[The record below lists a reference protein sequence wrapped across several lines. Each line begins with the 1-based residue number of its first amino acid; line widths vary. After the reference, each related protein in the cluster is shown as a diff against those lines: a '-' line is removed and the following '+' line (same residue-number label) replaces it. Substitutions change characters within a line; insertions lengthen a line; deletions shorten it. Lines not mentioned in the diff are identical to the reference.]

1 MEAKG
6 SHFDLPNDDT
16 EGGEKKSTHLELQ
29 EKYGG
34 ENVTVSIRLSLQM
47 RVLKDLLKIC
57 PKTYSF
63 SIRRIPAKSADIKH
77 LLLNSRLSLNF
88 YEV

>member
-1 MEAKG
+1 MEPKS

-34 ENVTVSIRLSLQM
+34 ENVTVSAIHIL
-47 RVLKDLLKIC
+47 
-57 PKTYSF
+57 
-63 SIRRIPAKSADIKH
+63 
-77 LLLNSRLSLNF
+77 
-88 YEV
+88 